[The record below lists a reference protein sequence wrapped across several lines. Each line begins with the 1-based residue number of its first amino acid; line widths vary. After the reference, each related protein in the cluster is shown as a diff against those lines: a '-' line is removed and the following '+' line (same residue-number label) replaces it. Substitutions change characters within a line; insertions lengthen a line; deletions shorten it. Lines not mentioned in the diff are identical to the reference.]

1 MTDKS
6 VRVGVVGTGHLGSHH
21 VKHFA
26 NINEATLIG
35 VFDND
40 QTRFKEIAK
49 KNNTKSFSTLK
60 ALICIAYAIFNYN
73 NSSNYNG
80 FFKSY

>member
-26 NINEATLIG
+26 NINGAALVGI
-35 VFDND
+35 FDINKN
-40 QTRFKEIAK
+40 RSKEVAK
-49 KNNTKSFSTLK
+49 KTTFSLLLK
-60 ALICIAYAIFNYN
+60 P
-73 NSSNYNG
+73 
-80 FFKSY
+80 